1 MEETRRVVMMRPGYA
16 YVPPQKFDC
25 TYSLEEALEKGTLF
39 PILDLPMSVYQ
50 DPMSTIKED
59 VCRG

>member
-25 TYSLEEALEKGTLF
+25 T
-39 PILDLPMSVYQ
+39 ILWKRHWK
-50 DPMSTIKED
+50 KEPYFQS
-59 VCRG
+59 